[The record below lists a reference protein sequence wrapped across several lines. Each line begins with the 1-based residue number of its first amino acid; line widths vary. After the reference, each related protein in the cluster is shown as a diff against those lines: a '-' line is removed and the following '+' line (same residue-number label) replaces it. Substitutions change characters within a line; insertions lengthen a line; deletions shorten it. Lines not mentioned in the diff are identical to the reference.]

1 MDGVH
6 YGVALHLEDDPVVR
20 SVMELVMAGGSFRMV
35 PEMATPS
42 LPRVV
47 GLSYNDS
54 AQQLPTVVL
63 KAAGPVT
70 DALLSA
76 TLHASGPRVV
86 RDAAL
91 LKHLYRLPVDAAID
105 LALFQL
111 VAVLLSHVL
120 AGKEQIRG
128 TAGHAGSAR
137 DRAMD

>member
-1 MDGVH
+1 M
-6 YGVALHLEDDPVVR
+6 
-20 SVMELVMAGGSFRMV
+20 
-35 PEMATPS
+35 TNPS

-47 GLSYNDS
+47 GLSYDES

-63 KAAGPVT
+63 KAAGPAT

-76 TLHASGPRVV
+76 TLHASGPRLV

-91 LKHLYRLPVDAAID
+91 LEQLYRLPVDAAID
-105 LALFQL
+105 PALFQL

-120 AGKEQIRG
+120 AVNEHIRG
-128 TAGHAGSAR
+128 AAGHAGRAQ